1 MYCFIYDIVGET
13 GSPKIILSCSMQL
26 YSFIVQY
33 NNTLQD
39 RTNTIQVVFKELG
52 CKIMGTYLC

>member
-1 MYCFIYDIVGET
+1 MFCFIYDIVGET
-13 GSPKIILSCSMQL
+13 GSTKIILSCSMQL

-39 RTNTIQVVFKELG
+39 RTNTIQVVFKELAA
-52 CKIMGTYLC
+52 K